1 MERTKHNYPSRQR
14 ERQRISFAAFSM
26 VSLLAFD
33 AILFFLPLCLSLSPL
48 SLSLSLSL
56 SLFPSLSLSL
66 SFLLYIYPL
75 IYIRSL

>member
-1 MERTKHNYPSRQR
+1 MKPTKHDYPSRQR
-14 ERQRISFAAFSM
+14 ERQRISFAVFCM
-26 VSLLAFD
+26 VCLLAFD
-33 AILFFLPLCLSLSPL
+33 AILFLLLLYLSLSPL

-66 SFLLYIYPL
+66 SLLLYIYPL